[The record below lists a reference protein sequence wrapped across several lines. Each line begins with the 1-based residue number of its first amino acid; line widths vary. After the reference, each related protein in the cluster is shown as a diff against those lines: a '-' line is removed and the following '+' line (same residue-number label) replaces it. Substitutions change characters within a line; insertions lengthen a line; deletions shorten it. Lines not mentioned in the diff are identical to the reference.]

1 MPLRP
6 FRALTRLIPVV
17 VSALLLGACSSG
29 TNNNTSTLP
38 TAAAKATSSAA
49 IALDPTPRATCGPG
63 SRPETGLQGR
73 VSREDHSSGRARDG
87 FTCNTEI
94 VGTYVTPNAYG
105 TVGGFKVERYTDAAG
120 HDCAYYDST
129 LLYPSN
135 LIDSHGGGVNVLD
148 MSNPSKP
155 LLTAQLMTPAML
167 SPHESLVL
175 SKERGVLAA
184 VLGNPAFG
192 PGVVDVYDISGDCRH
207 PLLKAS
213 APVGVLGHE
222 SGFSPDGKTF
232 YSASPGTP
240 TLTAIDLTNLSLP
253 VPLITIPLK
262 SHGLSIS
269 ADGNRAY
276 IAGGGAN
283 SPFDT
288 STAGK
293 PGVVILD
300 VSEIQARKLN
310 PVVHE
315 VGRVTWPSISIPQN
329 AIPITIKGKP
339 YLVEIDEYTDSTTSP
354 GGAGNIGAGRIIDIS
369 DETKPKVISNLRLEV
384 HQPENK
390 AVRDGDPGAN
400 LPVQGYGGHYCN
412 VPTRVDP
419 TIVACS
425 MILSGL
431 RVFDIR
437 DPFHPREVAYF
448 NAPSNPRML
457 PPEESNWAMSSPSFV
472 PERQEIW
479 YTDGFSGFYAVR
491 VTNGAW
497 PAKP

>member
-1 MPLRP
+1 MHPPILRSPLRP
-6 FRALTRLIPVV
+6 TLCNIGLMTSVLMLA
-17 VSALLLGACSSG
+17 ACSSD
-29 TNNNTSTLP
+29 NNNSTASKPPISALEVP
-38 TAAAKATSSAA
+38 AAPPQAN
-49 IALDPTPRATCGPG
+49 CGPG
-63 SRPETGLQGR
+63 SRPETGMQGR
-73 VSREDHSSGRARDG
+73 VSREDVSSGRSREG
-87 FTCNTEI
+87 FTCNTEM
-94 VGTYVTPNAYG
+94 VGSYSKQNNFG

-120 HDCAYYDST
+120 HDCAYYDTT
-129 LLYPSN
+129 LLFPTN
-135 LIDSHGGGVNVLD
+135 LIDAQGGVNVLD
-148 MSNPSKP
+148 MSDPTKP
-155 LLTAQLMTPAML
+155 VLTAQLVTPAML

-207 PLLKAS
+207 PVLKS
-213 APVGVLGHE
+213 VAPVGVLGHE

-240 TLTAIDLTNLSLP
+240 TLTAVDLTNLSVP
-253 VPLITIPLK
+253 VPIMTIPLK

-276 IAGGGAN
+276 IAGGGGN
-283 SPFDT
+283 M
-288 STAGK
+288 
-293 PGVVILD
+293 PGSSGPENASGMVILD
-300 VSEIQARKLN
+300 VSEIQARKPN
-310 PVVHE
+310 PKVRE
-315 VGRVTWPSISIPQN
+315 ISRVTWPSISIPQN

-354 GGAGNIGAGRIIDIS
+354 GGPGNIGAGRIIDIG
-369 DETKPKVISNLRLEV
+369 DETKPKVISNLRLAV

-390 AVRDGDPGAN
+390 ALRDGDPGAN

-431 RVFDIR
+431 RIFDIR

-448 NAPSNPRML
+448 NAPTNPRIV
-457 PPEESNWAMSSPSFV
+457 PEESNWAMSSPSFV
-472 PERQEIW
+472 PERKEIW
-479 YTDGFSGFYAVR
+479 YTDGYSGFYVVR

-497 PAKP
+497 ANK

>member
-1 MPLRP
+1 MHTLIFLRTIGLMTL
-6 FRALTRLIPVV
+6 AVGLT
-17 VSALLLGACSSG
+17 ACSPSS
-29 TNNNTSTLP
+29 NTTTSKP
-38 TAAAKATSSAA
+38 PASASEVPAAPPQA
-49 IALDPTPRATCGPG
+49 ICGPG
-63 SRPETGLQGR
+63 SRPETGIQGR
-73 VSREDHSSGRARDG
+73 VSREDVSSGRSREG
-87 FTCNTEI
+87 FTCNTVM
-94 VGTYVTPNAYG
+94 VGSYSKQNNFG

-120 HDCAYYDST
+120 HDCAYYDTT
-129 LLYPSN
+129 LLFPTN
-135 LIDSHGGGVNVLD
+135 LIDAQGGVNVLD
-148 MSNPSKP
+148 MSDPTKP
-155 LLTAQLMTPAML
+155 VLTAQLLTPAML

-184 VLGNPAFG
+184 VLGNPSFG

-207 PLLKAS
+207 PVLKS
-213 APVGVLGHE
+213 VAPVGVLGHE

-232 YSASPGTP
+232 YSASPATP
-240 TLTAIDLTNLSLP
+240 TLTAVDLTNLS
-253 VPLITIPLK
+253 VPLPILTIPIK

-276 IAGGGAN
+276 ISGGGGNTPGSSGPENA
-283 SPFDT
+283 
-288 STAGK
+288 

-300 VSEIQARKLN
+300 VSEIQARK
-310 PVVHE
+310 PSPKVRE
-315 VGRVTWPSISIPQN
+315 ISRVTWPSISIPQN

-339 YLVEIDEYTDSTTSP
+339 YLVEIDEYTDSTTSL
-354 GGAGNIGAGRIIDIS
+354 GGPGNIGAGRIIDIG
-369 DETKPKVISNLRLEV
+369 DETKPKVISNLRLAV

-390 AVRDGDPGAN
+390 ALRDGDPGAN

-431 RVFDIR
+431 RIFDIR

-448 NAPSNPRML
+448 NAPTSSRL
-457 PPEESNWAMSSPSFV
+457 APEESNWAMSSPSFV
-472 PERQEIW
+472 PERKEIW
-479 YTDGFSGFYAVR
+479 YTDGYSGFYVVR

-497 PAKP
+497 ADK